1 MMRNKILTLFRNNVP
16 YIKELRQLSGS
27 VTASILM
34 QQLDYWFEKKPG
46 GFYKFLEPC
55 ENNELYKTG
64 DSWTEELGFSKAEF
78 KTAFEKIGVAYKSKN
93 EFKKAMEKGDPF
105 QGKFYCCYVDKMK
118 YITVYYR
125 NHDLLDLELEK
136 LLSPVSEESS
146 STVNEESLFT
156 EIKKVDLRENEVK
169 AKETKGQNE
178 IPVNQESSLTVSK
191 ESCFRYNRDYN
202 TEKETTVRDEKKSSD
217 SKNKKTKKEDYRR
230 HSQNDNFQ
238 VKEIEKVW
246 REKGLEDFEYPPT
259 ELINRAIREFGLIK
273 IIEAIERIS
282 NSSFMREKT
291 TINKFFKQE
300 ENFKQIRFSLEGE
313 YDDRKPEEIAR
324 SSEYTP
330 EDLEYT
336 FGMEEEW
343 PN

>member
-1 MMRNKILTLFRNNVP
+1 MRNKILTLFRNNIP

-93 EFKKAMEKGDPF
+93 EFKKAMEKGDVF

-146 STVNEESLFT
+146 FTVNEESLFT

-169 AKETKGQNE
+169 AKEIKGENG

-202 TEKETTVRDEKKSSD
+202 TEKETTVRGGTKSSN
-217 SKNKKTKKEDYRR
+217 SKNRKIKKEDYRR
-230 HSQNDNFQ
+230 HIQNENIQ
-238 VKEIEKVW
+238 TKEIEMSWQECGMPEYKYAPVEDINEAI
-246 REKGLEDFEYPPT
+246 RQYGLAEIVEAIHRISKNSYMKKITNIDVFFSKNKDFE
-259 ELINRAIREFGLIK
+259 RIRK
-273 IIEAIERIS
+273 
-282 NSSFMREKT
+282 
-291 TINKFFKQE
+291 TING
-300 ENFKQIRFSLEGE
+300 S
-313 YDDRKPEEIAR
+313 YDEFKPEEIPR

-330 EDLEYT
+330 EDLEFT
-336 FGMEEEW
+336 FAREEEW

>member
-64 DSWTEELGFSKAEF
+64 DSWPEELGFSKYEF

-125 NHDLLDLELEK
+125 NHELLDLELEK

-146 STVNEESLFT
+146 FTVNEESLFT
-156 EIKKVDLRENEVK
+156 EIKKVDLRENEFK
-169 AKETKGQNE
+169 ARNLKGQDK
-178 IPVNQESSLTVSK
+178 IPVNQESSSTVSK
-191 ESCFRYNRDYN
+191 ETCFRYNRDYN
-202 TEKETTVRDEKKSSD
+202 TENKTTVRDEKKSSD
-217 SKNKKTKKEDYRR
+217 SKNGKIKKEDYRR
-230 HSQNDNFQ
+230 HSQKDNTY
-238 VKEIEKVW
+238 VKDIEQIW
-246 REKGLEDFEYPPT
+246 LENGLKEFEYAPVNS
-259 ELINRAIREFGLIK
+259 INIAIKEFKLPK

-282 NSSFMREKT
+282 KSSFMREKT
-291 TINKFFKQE
+291 TINKFFNQKNDFE
-300 ENFKQIRFSLEGE
+300 QIRFTLDGE
-313 YDDRKPEEIAR
+313 YDDRKPEEIPR
-324 SSEYTP
+324 SSEYTL

>member
-1 MMRNKILTLFRNNVP
+1 MRNKILTLFRNNVP

-55 ENNELYKTG
+55 ENNEYYKKG
-64 DSWTEELGFSKAEF
+64 DSWTEELGFSKSEF
-78 KTAFEKIGVAYKSKN
+78 KTAFEKIGISYKSKN

-125 NHDLLDLELEK
+125 NHDLLDSELEK

-146 STVNEESLFT
+146 FTVNEESLFT

-169 AKETKGQNE
+169 ANKTKGQDE
-178 IPVNQESSLTVSK
+178 ILVNKESSSTVSK
-191 ESCFRYNRDYN
+191 ESYFRYNRDYN

-217 SKNKKTKKEDYRR
+217 FEKEKIKKEDYRR
-230 HSQNDNFQ
+230 HSQNENIY
-238 VKEIEKVW
+238 VKDVERTW
-246 REKGLEDFEYPPT
+246 REKGLKDFEYPPT
-259 ELINRAIREFGLIK
+259 ELINKAINEFGLIK

-282 NSSFMREKT
+282 KSSYMKEKT

-313 YDDRKPEEIAR
+313 YDDRKPEEIPK
-324 SSEYTP
+324 SSGYTL

-336 FGMEEEW
+336 FRKEEEW

>member
-64 DSWTEELGFSKAEF
+64 DSWTEELGFSKYEF

-125 NHDLLDLELEK
+125 NHELLDFELNK
-136 LLSPVSEESS
+136 LVSSVDEDSSFTVYEESLFTYINNVDLRES
-146 STVNEESLFT
+146 ESKDLETLDQSPITVNEESSYPYMNNVHLDIT
-156 EIKKVDLRENEVK
+156 
-169 AKETKGQNE
+169 
-178 IPVNQESSLTVSK
+178 
-191 ESCFRYNRDYN
+191 
-202 TEKETTVRDEKKSSD
+202 ETTTERETTDREKDDYRKKS
-217 SKNKKTKKEDYRR
+217 
-230 HSQNDNFQ
+230 QNTNYQ
-238 VKEIEKVW
+238 VKEIEQIW
-246 REKGLEDFEYPPT
+246 REKALKDFEYTPV
-259 ELINRAIREFGLIK
+259 EAVNEAIKEFGIGK
-273 IIEAIERIS
+273 IVQAIDRIS
-282 NSSFMREKT
+282 KSEFMKERT
-291 TINKFFKQE
+291 TINKFFNMGKDFQ
-300 ENFKQIRFSLEGE
+300 QIRYTLDGE
-313 YDDRKPEEIAR
+313 YDNLKKESKVAESNIDMK
-324 SSEYTP
+324 Y
-330 EDLEYT
+330 
-336 FGMEEEW
+336 FQ
-343 PN
+343 